1 MTQNTL
7 KHLAQRYKI
16 WRLEQIERDI
26 LVQESNLRAWRKE
39 AEVLRVELVSEG
51 ALRVTNNRLQA
62 DGG

>member
-1 MTQNTL
+1 MTQITL